1 MFWSPWLEKWIFNT
15 HSYCRSIARASFA
28 VAVIFLETVEF
39 MQSFMRL
46 SFITQF
52 KIFYYHLPV
61 VETCLKKWLLG
72 PFFQN
77 QGTFFDF
84 QKRAGE
90 AFPSPLVA
98 CLWMRLNVHQY
109 SWIIS
114 LNVLEN
120 VWINSWICQGSKYA
134 WSSYMFDSLL
144 RMTWILNVPCFWIC
158 VWVYVHA
165 KVTQNS
171 EYDWI

>member
-1 MFWSPWLEKWIFNT
+1 MLPWCTPKEKCWMFWSPWLEKWIFNT
-15 HSYCRSIARASFA
+15 LSYCRSIARASFA

-90 AFPSPLVA
+90 AFPLPPSCVPVNAAECASIFLNNIPKCPWK
-98 CLWMRLNVHQY
+98 CLN
-109 SWIIS
+109 
-114 LNVLEN
+114 
-120 VWINSWICQGSKYA
+120 K
-134 WSSYMFDSLL
+134 
-144 RMTWILNVPCFWIC
+144 
-158 VWVYVHA
+158 
-165 KVTQNS
+165 
-171 EYDWI
+171 